1 MAMTDR
7 FRVLVMVLALAL
19 GTAVALVLMGLQ
31 AKPAQA
37 DDTICTGVVT
47 GPHDNVVVPPGAFCT
62 LQGAQVMGNVKVLED
77 ATLQANASRIEGN
90 VQGDKSRGV
99 LLQFQT
105 QVEGDFQVKG
115 GSQSAAGTT
124 GFDILTRVGGDAKVE
139 ENQGRTFIDA
149 ATVGGD
155 IHVLKSTG
163 FIEVE
168 FNTVGGNVKIED
180 NVPRSGMTI
189 FGNQVAGNMQVFK
202 NRGTA
207 PKQVVLNVVRED
219 LQCFENDP
227 PFVGGPNAAQKA
239 EGQCF

>member
-1 MAMTDR
+1 MATTNHS
-7 FRVLVMVLALAL
+7 RVVVAVLAVVLA
-19 GTAVALVLMGLQ
+19 AASALALMGLQ

-37 DDTICTGVVT
+37 DDTVCVGLLTGT
-47 GPHDNVVVPPGAFCT
+47 FDNVVVPPGAFCT
-62 LQGAQVMGNVKVLED
+62 LQGAQVRGNVKVLEN

-115 GSQSAAGTT
+115 GSQSSAGTT
-124 GFDILTRVGGDAKVE
+124 GFDIFTRVGGDAQVE
-139 ENQGRTFIDA
+139 ENQGRTFIDT
-149 ATVGGD
+149 ATVGGN

-180 NVPRSGMTI
+180 NVPRFGMTI
-189 FGNQVAGNMQVFK
+189 LRNQVAGNMQVFK
-202 NRGTA
+202 NRGPA
-207 PKQVVLNVVRED
+207 PKQVVFNTVRED

-227 PFVGGPNAAQKA
+227 PFLGGPNVAQKR